1 MDIADQCSHVVVP
14 CSAATAS
21 QRAHGRLDGMARP
34 PHLAMAKFIAG
45 WVGLAKR
52 RVAKEEVECGSLGAS
67 GATFKGLRTSPE
79 FLREFHRKF
88 SCEFSCE
95 FFCAEIPQPKS
106 LEKFTGFSG
115 AFSGT
120 CCGTF
125 SGTFSGTFLGRSKK
139 PFKQLG

>member
-1 MDIADQCSHVVVP
+1 
-14 CSAATAS
+14 
-21 QRAHGRLDGMARP
+21 MARL

-67 GATFKGLRTSPE
+67 GATFTGLRTSPE
-79 FLREFHRKF
+79 FLREFHRQF

-95 FFCAEIPQPKS
+95 FFRAEIPQPKG

-120 CCGTF
+120 CRGTF